1 MPRSVWVSDGLPDR
15 TPVNRSYRISTP
27 TPFTQYRLSVFSIP
41 LPIPSKNSFTISKF
55 IYQLRLNLQTSSL
68 R

>member
-27 TPFTQYRLSVFSIP
+27 TPFTQYRLSVFLYPPFPSLQKIL
-41 LPIPSKNSFTISKF
+41 LPFPNSFI
-55 IYQLRLNLQTSSL
+55 N
-68 R
+68 